1 MTEAFYPCEHN
12 RDPAHCEHCDK
23 AAITALKADVGR
35 LEGYKSCVIKIE
47 DMFKGSGTDDDVP
60 SDIPN
65 HIKWL
70 TKRLEDIESRV
81 AKTCLILYRSD
92 DEVRIGLIEAAQRS
106 EDERKTAE
114 AKIGEVD
121 GFWAAVMGKLLDIE
135 GTPITEELLQQVAS
149 DVHRAILDEGEGP
162 S

>member
-106 EDERKTAE
+106 ENERKTAE
-114 AKIGEVD
+114 AKIGKVREVCKWFGASLKIALTD
-121 GFWAAVMGKLLDIE
+121 NECTAVAKEYLGKF
-135 GTPITEELLQQVAS
+135 
-149 DVHRAILDEGEGP
+149 RAILDEGEGP